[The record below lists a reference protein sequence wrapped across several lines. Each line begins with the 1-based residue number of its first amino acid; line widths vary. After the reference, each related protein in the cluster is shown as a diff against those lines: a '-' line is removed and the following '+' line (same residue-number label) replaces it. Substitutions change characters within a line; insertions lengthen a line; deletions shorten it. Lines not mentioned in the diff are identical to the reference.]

1 MTEERHIIR
10 ARAEEDRWDEIE
22 RQIAEIERIELL
34 EHQEP
39 DTDPEIETLLAELG
53 Y

>member
-1 MTEERHIIR
+1 MTEELHIIR

-22 RQIAEIERIELL
+22 RQIAEWDRAELSDDV
-34 EHQEP
+34 EP
-39 DTDPEIETLLAELG
+39 DTDPEIETLLAEHG